1 MMARARL
8 VFALLVC
15 SLLTGLSAANALA
28 RQSEVAQA
36 NDLRTVSA
44 RAAKADSVPAPRE
57 VLGFAPGDDR
67 QLADWSQI
75 VDYFKRLDS
84 ASPRVSVQ
92 QPGLTTEQRPFIVA
106 IVSSEENI
114 ENLPRIREAQRKLAD
129 PRLIASLE
137 ERERLIRTT
146 PAVVAITCSIHSTEI
161 VASQMAME
169 LAYRLASD
177 DSPAT
182 REILRNTVLVL
193 VPSVNPDGIDI
204 VTNWYRKTLGSRY
217 EGTSPPVLYHR
228 YTGHDNNRDWFM
240 LTQVETQIVSNLFWR
255 EWFPEIVY
263 DVHQQGQFG
272 SRMCVPPFYDPS
284 NPNIDPTILRTVGA
298 LGMKMALNLQA
309 AGFKGIVTNSTYDT
323 WWHGGL
329 RTAPYYHNA
338 VGILTEAASANIA
351 TPMQVKR
358 EQLRAPTRGLAD
370 PLVAATNYPDPW
382 PGGAWAMRDIMNM
395 ELVTTRTTLEEAAL
409 HHDEVVRNFVQVAE
423 RAIEAGKR
431 DAPYA
436 YIVPAEQHDRP
447 TADTMINILLQQGV
461 EVQRAKSDF
470 TAGGKQYAAGSYV
483 ISLAQPYRANV
494 KCLFEA
500 QHYPDRRIFPGG
512 PAEQPYD
519 VAGWTLPMQMGVD
532 YAEAGQRFDAELEKL
547 EIRAHQTRMKKFA
560 NAAHELLHLDDNRRM
575 ARIVSGD
582 LNSAIAFVNELRREV
597 NSANSSGMFANQ
609 AMLKVWQLT
618 QAQKAETRSFPAGS
632 FIIEYAPPSGARR
645 KPAGRRRSRESDKN
659 SAPPA
664 LTKIEELVSA
674 NGLTVEHITIEQ
686 DLAKIAKALTPPRLA
701 LYRSWSPSMDEGWT
715 RWVLEQFN
723 FDYKNVYDA
732 DVRGGNLKD
741 KFDVVILPDQ
751 SMQQIINGNRADTY
765 PDEYTGG
772 IGEEGVAELKRFVEA
787 GGVLI
792 CLDSASELALKR
804 FDLPVQNVLDGVRRD
819 QFYAPGSIF
828 RAALDTTSPIAY
840 GMPPEADLYF
850 VSGTRRG
857 RGGDPDSAPAP
868 ERPRA
873 DQSRV
878 DPAAPDSMR
887 RQAAPDG
894 TGNLVSAFAFE
905 ITDPQRVRSVAR
917 YVDGNPLRSGW
928 LLGPQFIAGKSALVD
943 VTMGKGRVVLFGFR
957 TQHRAQTWGTFKLL
971 FNAIL
976 LGGMKLSQ

>member
-15 SLLTGLSAANALA
+15 ALLIGQPTANAQA
-28 RQSEVAQA
+28 RQSGGVQA
-36 NDLRTVSA
+36 VSLREASVTQAA
-44 RAAKADSVPAPRE
+44 RATAVPAPRD

-67 QLADWSQI
+67 RLADWSQI
-75 VDYFKRLDS
+75 VAYFKRLGL
-84 ASPRVSVQ
+84 ASGRVLVQ
-92 QPGLTTEQRPFIVA
+92 QPGLSTERRPFIVA
-106 IVSSEENI
+106 LISSEENI
-114 ENLPRIREAQRKLAD
+114 ADLPRIREAQRKLAD
-129 PRLIASLE
+129 PRLIASPE

-182 REILRNTVLVL
+182 RAILRNTVLVL

-204 VTNWYRKTLGSRY
+204 VTNWYRKTLGSPY
-217 EGTSPPVLYHR
+217 EGSNPPELYHH
-228 YTGHDNNRDWFM
+228 YAGHDNNRDWFM

-272 SRMCVPPFYDPS
+272 SRMCVPPFFDPS

-309 AGFKGIVTNSTYDT
+309 AGYRGIVTNSTYDT

-351 TPMQVKR
+351 TPIRVKR
-358 EQLRAPTRGLAD
+358 EQLRSPTRGLAD

-382 PGGAWAMRDIMNM
+382 PGGAWTMRDIMNM
-395 ELVTTRTTLEEAAL
+395 ELVTTRTVLEEAAL
-409 HHDEVVRNFVQVAE
+409 HHDEVVGNFVKVAE
-423 RAIEAGKR
+423 RAIEAGKTEG
-431 DAPYA
+431 PYA
-436 YIVPAEQHDRP
+436 YVVPAEQHDPP
-447 TADTMINILLQQGV
+447 TTDGMINILLYQGI
-461 EVQRAKSDF
+461 EVQRAKAEF
-470 TAGGKQYAAGSYV
+470 TVDGKTYAAGSYV
-483 ISLAQPYRANV
+483 ILLAQPYRANV

-500 QHYPDRRIFPGG
+500 QHYPDRRIYPGG

-532 YAEAGQRFDAELEKL
+532 YTEASRRFDAELEKV
-547 EIRAHQTRMKKFA
+547 EKRALLSRMKPFA
-560 NAAHELLHLDDNRRM
+560 NAAHDLLHRDDNRPVTRL
-575 ARIVSGD
+575 ISGD
-582 LNSAIAFVNELRREV
+582 LNDAVAYVNELARTV
-597 NSANSSGMFANQ
+597 SGANSSGVFVNPA
-609 AMLKVWQLT
+609 AIKVWQLT
-618 QAQKAETRSFPAGS
+618 QALKAQTRSFPAGS
-632 FIIEYAPPSGARR
+632 LIIEYTPPSGART
-645 KPAGRRRSRESDKN
+645 KPTNRRR
-659 SAPPA
+659 PA
-664 LTKIEELVSA
+664 RSNKEPASPGLMKIEALAPA
-674 NGLTVEHITIEQ
+674 NGLTVEQVAVEA
-686 DLAKIAKALTPPRLA
+686 DLAKIARPLALPRLA
-701 LYRSWSPSMDEGWT
+701 LYRSWMPSMDEGWT

-732 DVRGGNLKD
+732 EVRAGNLKD

-751 SMQQIINGNRADTY
+751 SMQQIIAGNRTGSY

-772 IGEEGVAELKRFVEA
+772 IGEEGVAALKRFVEA

-792 CLDSASELALKR
+792 CLDTASELALKR
-804 FDLPVQNVLDGVRRD
+804 FDLPVKNVLDGVRRD

-828 RAALDTTSPIAY
+828 RAAVDATHPLAY
-840 GMPPEADLYF
+840 GMPAEADLYF

-857 RGGDPDSAPAP
+857 RGGDPDSAP

-873 DQSRV
+873 DQARV
-878 DPAAPDSMR
+878 DPAAPEAV
-887 RQAAPDG
+887 RQPAPPDG
-894 TGNLVSAFAFE
+894 AGNLVSAFAFE
-905 ITDPQRVRSVAR
+905 ITDPQRARSVAR

-957 TQHRAQTWGTFKLL
+957 TQHRAQTWGTFKFL

-976 LGGMKLSQ
+976 LGGSRPSAR

>member
-8 VFALLVC
+8 IS
-15 SLLTGLSAANALA
+15 SLLIGSFLLGLPATNALA
-28 RQSEVAQA
+28 WQSAVAQA
-36 NDLRTVSA
+36 DNSRMASIAQAA
-44 RAAKADSVPAPRE
+44 RASAVPAPRD

-67 QLADWSQI
+67 RLADWPQI

-84 ASPRVSVQ
+84 ASGRVSVH
-92 QPGLTTEQRPFIVA
+92 QPGLTTERRPFIVA
-106 IVSSEENI
+106 FISSEENI
-114 ENLPRIREAQRKLAD
+114 QNLPRIREAQRKLAD
-129 PRLIASLE
+129 PRLIASNE

-161 VASQMAME
+161 VAAQMAME

-177 DSPAT
+177 DSSAT

-204 VTNWYRKTLGSRY
+204 VTRWYRQTLGSRY
-217 EGTSPPVLYHR
+217 EGSNPPELYHH

-272 SRMCVPPFYDPS
+272 SRMCVPPFFDPS

-329 RTAPYYHNA
+329 RTAPYYHNS

-351 TPMQVKR
+351 TPMQIKR
-358 EQLRAPTRGLAD
+358 EQLRSPTRGLAD

-395 ELVTTRTTLEEAAL
+395 ELVTTRTVLEEAAL
-409 HHDEVVRNFVQVAE
+409 HHDEVVRNFINVAE

-436 YIVPAEQHDRP
+436 YIIPAEQRDRP
-447 TADTMINILLQQGV
+447 TVDKLINILMQQGV
-461 EVQRAKSDF
+461 EVQRANDGFSVD
-470 TAGGKQYAAGSYV
+470 GKEYKRGDYV
-483 ISLAQPYRANV
+483 ILLAQPYRANV

-500 QHYPDRRIFPGG
+500 QHYPDRRIYPGG

-532 YAEAGQRFDAELEKL
+532 YTEAGQRFDAELQIMDSGGLL
-547 EIRAHQTRMKKFA
+547 ESITPLNLSLARDKKKHSPLPGSEFISSA
-560 NAAHELLHLDDNRRM
+560 ENDAYNEINSLLHISSGTIGRPNIWRLQKATRINTEEFPPGTFIAQREVLSLKLSGKSK
-575 ARIVSGD
+575 ARLSRQGTRPPDFPASAELIVS
-582 LNSAIAFVNELRREV
+582 
-597 NSANSSGMFANQ
+597 
-609 AMLKVWQLT
+609 
-618 QAQKAETRSFPAGS
+618 
-632 FIIEYAPPSGARR
+632 
-645 KPAGRRRSRESDKN
+645 
-659 SAPPA
+659 
-664 LTKIEELVSA
+664 
-674 NGLTVEHITIEQ
+674 
-686 DLAKIAKALTPPRLA
+686 PRVA

-723 FDYKNVYDA
+723 FDYKNIYDT
-732 DVRGGNLKD
+732 DVRADNLKER
-741 KFDVVILPDQ
+741 FDCIILPDQ
-751 SMQQIINGNRADTY
+751 SMQQIIAGNRAGTY
-765 PDEYTGG
+765 PEAYTGG
-772 IGEEGVAELKRFVEA
+772 IGEEGVAALKRFVEA

-804 FDLPVQNVLDGVRRD
+804 FDLPVKNALDGVRRD

-828 RAALDTTSPIAY
+828 RAVVDTTSPIAY

-857 RGGDPDSAPAP
+857 RVGDPDSLPAP
-868 ERPRA
+868 ETPRRNQTRPE
-873 DQSRV
+873 
-878 DPAAPDSMR
+878 PAAPDAMR
-887 RQAAPDG
+887 QPAQPDG
-894 TGNLVSAFAFE
+894 ASNLVSAFAFE
-905 ITDPQRVRSVAR
+905 ITDPRARSVAR

-957 TQHRAQTWGTFKLL
+957 TQHRAQTWGTFKFL

-976 LGGMKLSQ
+976 LGGMK

>member
-1 MMARARL
+1 MMARSRL
-8 VFALLVC
+8 VSALLVC
-15 SLLTGLSAANALA
+15 SLLIGLPAANALA
-28 RQSEVAQA
+28 GQSQGPQT
-36 NDLRTVSA
+36 DGLRAVSA
-44 RAAKADSVPAPRE
+44 PAAKAESVPAPRA

-67 QLADWSQI
+67 RLADWSQI

-84 ASPRVSVQ
+84 ASPRVSVH
-92 QPGLTTEQRPFIVA
+92 QPGLTTERRPFIVA
-106 IVSSEENI
+106 IISSEENI
-114 ENLPRIREAQRKLAD
+114 QNLPRIREAQRKLAD
-129 PRLIASLE
+129 PRLISSLE
-137 ERERLIRTT
+137 ERERLIRMT

-182 REILRNTVLVL
+182 REILRNTVLLL

-204 VTNWYRKTLGSRY
+204 VTNWYRQTLGTPY

-272 SRMCVPPFYDPS
+272 SRMCVPPFFDPS

-351 TPMQVKR
+351 TPMTIKR
-358 EQLRAPTRGLAD
+358 EQLRSPTRGLAD

-382 PGGAWAMRDIMNM
+382 PGGAWAMRDIMSM
-395 ELVTTRTTLEEAAL
+395 ELVTTRTALEEAAL
-409 HHDEVVRNFVQVAE
+409 HHDEVVRNFVTVAE

-431 DAPYA
+431 EAPYA
-436 YIVPAEQHDRP
+436 YIVPAEQHDKP
-447 TADTMINILLQQGV
+447 TANRLITILLQQGV
-461 EVQRAKSDF
+461 EVYRAKSEF
-470 TAGGKQYAAGSYV
+470 TIDGKKYGAGSYV
-483 ISLAQPYRANV
+483 ILLAQPYRANV

-500 QHYPDRRIFPGG
+500 QHYPDRRIYPGG

-519 VAGWTLPMQMGVD
+519 VAGWTLPMQMGVN
-532 YAEAGQRFDAELEKL
+532 YAEAGTPFDTELEKV
-547 EIRAHQTRMKKFA
+547 ESIRPAV
-560 NAAHELLHLDDNRRM
+560 AAFGWRPSDAPSD
-575 ARIVSGD
+575 
-582 LNSAIAFVNELRREV
+582 SAATFCFSLGKNKAFAFVNELFKSPDTVSISRLLQSV
-597 NSANSSGMFANQ
+597 KANEINC
-609 AMLKVWQLT
+609 
-618 QAQKAETRSFPAGS
+618 PAGS
-632 FIIEYAPPSGARR
+632 FAIAY
-645 KPAGRRRSRESDKN
+645 KPAQTSKRRGSAASVESKQLSYFDILNTAKDDEVLLDL
-659 SAPPA
+659 A
-664 LTKIEELVSA
+664 
-674 NGLTVEHITIEQ
+674 TVEKHSRPTKRTAVSLS
-686 DLAKIAKALTPPRLA
+686 LAKLNQPRLA

-723 FDYKNVYDA
+723 FDYKNIYDR
-732 DVRGGNLKD
+732 DVRAGNLKD
-741 KFDVVILPDQ
+741 KFDVLILPDQ
-751 SMQQIINGNRADTY
+751 SMAQIIAGNRAGTY
-765 PDEYTGG
+765 PEEYTGG
-772 IGEEGVAELKRFVEA
+772 IGEAGVAELKRFVEA

-792 CLDSASELALKR
+792 CLDSAAELALKR
-804 FDLPVQNVLDGVRRD
+804 FDLPVKNVLDGVRRD

-828 RAALDTTSPIAY
+828 RAVVDTSSPIAY
-840 GMPPEADLYF
+840 GMPQEADLYF

-857 RGGDPDSAPAP
+857 RGDPDSAPAP

-878 DPAAPDSMR
+878 DPAAPDGMR
-887 RQAAPDG
+887 QQAAPDG
-894 TGNLVSAFAFE
+894 AGNLVSAFAFE
-905 ITDPQRVRSVAR
+905 ITDPQRARAVAR

-957 TQHRAQTWGTFKLL
+957 TQHRAQTWGTFKFL

-976 LGGMKLSQ
+976 LGGVKLSQ